1 MKNNLKDFK
10 SIGIYKELI
19 DKLNSG
25 SPQVLLRIFGKEGIM
40 DEMGK
45 YLIDPEEMTK
55 DISMV
60 LSEDPSTFLPSG
72 LEEKDVDLILEAYSK
87 GKPLLRQDKGKGL
100 FYFAEPFFPRERL
113 IVLGGG
119 HVAVPVVEFASKCGF
134 KVTVVDDRPFF
145 ANKERFPWAE
155 EVICD
160 SFDSYLSKLNVTSS
174 DYIVLVT
181 RGHRYDLDCLRQ
193 IFKKKTPRYLG
204 MIGSKRRV
212 AVIKEK
218 LLEEGADKSSLD
230 FMNSPIGLKIGAQT
244 PEEISISIV
253 GELIQRKRLDLAEE
267 SFINRSD
274 LDPDVVY
281 SIPGMIKGRSLV
293 TILESNGSVPRG
305 AGASMT
311 VTKDRRIE
319 GSIGGGCSESEVVVT
334 AAQNTGTGRYFIQ
347 KIDLSGAKAED
358 EGMVC
363 GGNMTV
369 LVEDLD

>member
-1 MKNNLKDFK
+1 MKNEPKNIKG
-10 SIGIYKELI
+10 IGIYQNLI
-19 DKLNSG
+19 ESLDSG
-25 SPQVLLRIFGKEGIM
+25 SPQVLFRIFGKDGKM
-40 DEMGK
+40 DDMEK
-45 YLIDPEEMTK
+45 YLVDPMKLSIDEK
-55 DISMV
+55 FDYG
-60 LSEDPSTFLPSG
+60 EDTF
-72 LEEKDVDLILEAYSK
+72 DLVTESYTK
-87 GKPLLRQDKGKGL
+87 GKPVLKHDKDKDL
-100 FYFAEPFFPRERL
+100 YYLAEPFFPRERL
-113 IVLGGG
+113 IILGGG
-119 HVAVPVVEFASKCGF
+119 HVAVPVAEIASKCGF

-145 ANKERFPWAE
+145 ANAERFPWVS

-160 SFDSYLSKLNVTSS
+160 SFDSYLSKLNITSS

-193 IFKKKTPRYLG
+193 IFKKKRPRYLG

-212 AVIKEK
+212 AVIKNK
-218 LLEEGADKSSLD
+218 LLEEGVSQDSLD

-253 GELIQRKRLDLAEE
+253 GELIQRKRIDLALEP
-267 SFINRSD
+267 FINRSD

-281 SIPGMIKGRSLV
+281 GIPEMEEGRSLV

-311 VTKDRRIE
+311 VTRDRRIL

-369 LVEDLD
+369 LVEDLDF